1 MSPDAATTAEFFAAI
16 DADDRETVD
25 RLLDADP
32 DLAAGRDDD
41 GVSAVM
47 HALYRARRIAAE
59 DIAADLPAL
68 DIFEAAALGR
78 ADEVRALLARDPDLA
93 TARSSDGFTALHFPA
108 FFGGAEAA
116 QALIDAGADVN
127 ARSDNDFAVMP
138 IHSAAAGRH
147 DDVVA
152 VLIAA
157 GADVN
162 VRQRHGW
169 APLHGAA
176 QNGDQTMADRLL
188 AAGADPTARNA
199 DGRSA
204 AELADEAGHVALGGW
219 LRDAEAMRTS

>member
-1 MSPDAATTAEFFAAI
+1 MSPDAATTADFFAAI
-16 DADDRETVD
+16 DADDRETID
-25 RLLDADP
+25 RMLDADQT
-32 DLAAGRDDD
+32 LAAARDDD

-47 HALYRARRIAAE
+47 HALYRARRTAAE
-59 DIAADLPAL
+59 DIAADLPSL

-78 ADEVRALLARDPDLA
+78 ADEVRGLLASDPGLA
-93 TARSSDGFTALHFPA
+93 TARSVDGFTALHFPA

-116 QALIDAGADVN
+116 RALVDAGADVN
-127 ARSDNDFAVMP
+127 ARSANDFAVMP

-152 VLIAA
+152 VLVDA

-176 QNGDQTMADRLL
+176 QNGDRTMVDRLL
-188 AAGADPTARNA
+188 AADADPSARN
-199 DGRSA
+199 DEGRSA
-204 AELADEAGHVALGGW
+204 ADVADDAGHFELGGW
-219 LRDAEAMRTS
+219 LRDAVTMRPS

>member
-1 MSPDAATTAEFFAAI
+1 MSPDAATTADFSAAS
-16 DADDRETVD
+16 DADDRDTLD

-32 DLAAGRDDD
+32 TLAAARDDD

-47 HALYRARRIAAE
+47 HALYRGHRITAE
-59 DIAADLPAL
+59 DIAADLPSL

-78 ADEVRALLARDPDLA
+78 ADEVRALLDADPGLA
-93 TARSSDGFTALHFPA
+93 TARSADGFTALHFPA
-108 FFGGAEAA
+108 FFGGADAA

-127 ARSDNDFAVMP
+127 VRSANDFAVMP

-147 DDVVA
+147 DDDVA

-176 QNGDQTMADRLL
+176 QNGDRTMLDRLL
-188 AAGADPTARNA
+188 AAGADPGARNE

-204 AELADEAGHVALGGW
+204 ADLADDAGHVELGGW
-219 LRDAEAMRTS
+219 LRDAVAMGPG